1 MDTKDIEIKL
11 MEIMSDVFNRE
22 TINNTD
28 AKWIR
33 DNIREAIGLVKKL
46 IIPVVSVPKGT
57 LCDKCYDTDGF
68 YLGTTCS
75 KCKQPFR
82 SVKA

>member
-1 MDTKDIEIKL
+1 MEDKIYRILRKHKL
-11 MEIMSDVFNRE
+11 PLKKRE
-22 TINNTD
+22 
-28 AKWIR
+28 
-33 DNIREAIGLVKKL
+33 EL
-46 IIPVVSVPKGT
+46 IIDLLPLFVVSVPKGT

-68 YLGTTCS
+68 YLGTTCP